1 MPELQI
7 SPEKVAWVILRAREF
22 ESKVSAFDD
31 GDSETADES
40 DGAILENRKIDPT
53 VQELHGFFDTLT
65 STRRPISSP
74 SPGSAAAPIRPRNGT
89 RRGTPRWRSG
99 VRARSGISSAC
110 RCSPTISKTASRNSA
125 STWRRRRKKSADRLC
140 GKIG

>member
-40 DGAILENRKIDPT
+40 DGAILENRKADPT
-53 VQELHGFFDTLT
+53 LQELHGFFDTLNVDEEADLVT
-65 STRRPISSP
+65 IAWIGRGTYSAEEWNEARNTALAERSTRTERYLLGMPMLADHLENGLAELGIDV
-74 SPGSAAAPIRPRNGT
+74 AEEEEEIR
-89 RRGTPRWRSG
+89 
-99 VRARSGISSAC
+99 
-110 RCSPTISKTASRNSA
+110 
-125 STWRRRRKKSADRLC
+125 
-140 GKIG
+140 